1 MFSFTFYWEN
11 FVFKSTG
18 KKEFSGTFNGHYT
31 FLGKKKSK
39 VRTLRDCIYVIGSK
53 LHHMALPYTVKYIV
67 PVILNWDTKYETYA
81 THKLKHAFKS
91 YLEYFVALLYFSIFF
106 LFWILADIIKVS
118 NRAWFIEES

>member
-39 VRTLRDCIYVIGSK
+39 VRTLRDCTYMIGSK
-53 LHHMALPYTVKYIV
+53 LHHMALPYRLNYIV
-67 PVILNWDTKYETYA
+67 PVILN
-81 THKLKHAFKS
+81 
-91 YLEYFVALLYFSIFF
+91 
-106 LFWILADIIKVS
+106 
-118 NRAWFIEES
+118 